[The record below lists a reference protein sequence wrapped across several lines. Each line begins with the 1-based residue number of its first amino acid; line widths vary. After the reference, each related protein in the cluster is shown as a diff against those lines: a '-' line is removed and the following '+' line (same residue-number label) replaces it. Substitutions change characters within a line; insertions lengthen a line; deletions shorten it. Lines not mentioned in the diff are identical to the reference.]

1 MGTPELMKILE
12 DPVLFQENHEKIR
25 NDILKHIKSQN
36 VTIKTLTN
44 ELDTSKSANKAFKQ
58 ALSEIGTV
66 VISVAMG
73 DLSKKVEI
81 HTVESDPEILKVK
94 ITINTMMDQLQAFA
108 NEVTKVAT
116 EVANGE
122 LGGQAKNEGSVGIWR
137 SLTDNVNIMALN
149 LTNQV
154 REIAD
159 VTRAVARGDL
169 SRKINVHAQGKFF
182 NCK

>member
-1 MGTPELMKILE
+1 
-12 DPVLFQENHEKIR
+12 
-25 NDILKHIKSQN
+25 
-36 VTIKTLTN
+36 
-44 ELDTSKSANKAFKQ
+44 
-58 ALSEIGTV
+58 
-66 VISVAMG
+66 
-73 DLSKKVEI
+73 
-81 HTVESDPEILKVK
+81 
-94 ITINTMMDQLQAFA
+94 MMDQLQTFA

-122 LGGQAKNEGSVGIWR
+122 LGGQAKNDGSVGIWR

-169 SRKINVHAQGKFF
+169 SRKLMFMPRVKSCSCNEQSTRWWTNYELLPLRCLKLLEMSVF
-182 NCK
+182 